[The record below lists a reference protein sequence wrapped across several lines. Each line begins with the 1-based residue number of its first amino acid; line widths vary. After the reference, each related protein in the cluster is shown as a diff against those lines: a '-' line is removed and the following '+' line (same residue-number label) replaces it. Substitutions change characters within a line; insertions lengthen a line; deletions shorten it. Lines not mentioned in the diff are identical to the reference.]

1 MPWSQSVPVGNDG
14 GPAGQAEL
22 EQLKHA
28 AKIGVRRSFANL
40 SPRIR
45 IHNQLAIP
53 GGIPWGGQGRRPL
66 SGLFAHRPHLLTGR
80 VRLS

>member
-22 EQLKHA
+22 ERLKHA

-53 GGIPWGGQGRRPL
+53 GGGSRGVVRADGHCPDSSRIGPTCSRVE
-66 SGLFAHRPHLLTGR
+66 SG
-80 VRLS
+80 

>member
-53 GGIPWGGQGRRPL
+53 GGDPVGWSGPTAIVRTLRASAPL
-66 SGLFAHRPHLLTGR
+66 AHG
-80 VRLS
+80 